1 MKRVGVGV
9 SVPAGTMPQ
18 VRPFLFTNLPRYT
31 HDQIAVLQSLSAYF
45 SRRPFGRTFLTDLG
59 EVLEAHL
66 KAPVQVSVQQTSS
79 VSRADMGSLLPA
91 VGCLLVVGCGGSEHK
106 IIADLDPS
114 IATLCI
120 DRLLG
125 GNGDVG
131 RIQRPLT
138 EIEEGV
144 LSFILLKAMGFVH
157 EGWETGRELA
167 LTLDRFASRL
177 EELQSIIDA
186 VPGYHALA
194 LSISVGKKVGYLRLL
209 IPDTLITDHFQQV
222 VAQSG
227 GPQSEQ
233 EHMRTVFAA
242 LGEREVVGRVEVA
255 QLDLGPD
262 DIADLETGDIVI
274 LESHQ
279 LALTPQGLTGTA
291 FVKIGT
297 GQNGGLKAQIESDG
311 DRSRLVVANIVVQE
325 EPAESQMADSN
336 GGDIE
341 GTDDNLPETEGLLRD
356 VPAPVV
362 VELGRIRMNTAQ
374 VIRLRQGQIL
384 RLPRGPNDPV
394 DLVVNGKVFAR
405 GELIEVDGE
414 LGVRLLQV
422 TGT

>member
-1 MKRVGVGV
+1 M
-9 SVPAGTMPQ
+9 
-18 VRPFLFTNLPRYT
+18 
-31 HDQIAVLQSLSAYF
+31 QSLSAYF
-45 SRRPFGRTFLTDLG
+45 TRKPLGRTFLADLG
-59 EVLEAHL
+59 AMLETHL
-66 KAPVQVSVQQTSS
+66 KASCQVSVQQTSGI
-79 VSRADMGSLLPA
+79 SRANLGSLLPA
-91 VGCLLVVGCGGSEHK
+91 VGCLLVVGCGASEHK
-106 IIADLDPS
+106 ILADLDPS

-157 EGWETGRELA
+157 DGWETGQELA

-177 EELQSIIDA
+177 EELQAIIDTE
-186 VPGYHALA
+186 PGYHAVA
-194 LSISVGKKVGYLRLL
+194 LSLSVGKKVGYLRVL
-209 IPDTLITDHFQQV
+209 IPDSLITTHFQQL

-227 GPQSEQ
+227 GPQAEQ
-233 EHMRTVFAA
+233 QHMRTVFAA
-242 LGEREVVGRVEVA
+242 LGEREVTGRVEVA

-262 DIADLETGDIVI
+262 DIADLEVGDIVI

-279 LALTPQGLTGTA
+279 LALGPQGLKGMA
-291 FVKIGT
+291 FVKVGL
-297 GQNGGLKAQIESDG
+297 GKNGGLKAQIESDG
-311 DRSRLVVANIVVQE
+311 DRSRLVVADIVVQE
-325 EPAESQMADSN
+325 EPAESQMADS
-336 GGDIE
+336 GEDQGE
-341 GTDDNLPETEGLLRD
+341 DNLPETEGLLRD

>member
-1 MKRVGVGV
+1 
-9 SVPAGTMPQ
+9 MPQ

-59 EVLEAHL
+59 AALEAHL
-66 KAPVQVSVQQTSS
+66 KAPVQISVQQTSS
-79 VSRADMGSLLPA
+79 VARANMGSLLPA
-91 VGCLLVVGCGGSEHK
+91 VGCLLVVGCGASGHK

-177 EELQSIIDA
+177 EELQSIVDSE
-186 VPGYHALA
+186 PGYHALA
-194 LSISVGKKVGYLRLL
+194 LSVSIGKKVGYLRVL
-209 IPDTLITDHFQQV
+209 IPDTLITDHFQQI

-227 GPQSEQ
+227 GSESEQ

-242 LGEREVVGRVEVA
+242 LGDRDVVGRVEVA

-279 LALTPQGLTGTA
+279 LALTPQGLKGMA
-291 FVKIGT
+291 FVKIGL

-311 DRSRLVVANIVVQE
+311 DRSRLVVADIVVQE
-325 EPAESQMADSN
+325 EPAESQMADSD
-336 GGDIE
+336 GE
-341 GTDDNLPETEGLLRD
+341 VESTDDNLPETEGLLRD

>member
-1 MKRVGVGV
+1 
-9 SVPAGTMPQ
+9 
-18 VRPFLFTNLPRYT
+18 
-31 HDQIAVLQSLSAYF
+31 
-45 SRRPFGRTFLTDLG
+45 
-59 EVLEAHL
+59 
-66 KAPVQVSVQQTSS
+66 
-79 VSRADMGSLLPA
+79 
-91 VGCLLVVGCGGSEHK
+91 VGCLLVVGCGASEHK
-106 IIADLDPS
+106 ILADLDPS
-114 IATLCI
+114 IAMLCI
-120 DRLLG
+120 DRLLS

-144 LSFILLKAMGFVH
+144 LSFILLKIMSFVH
-157 EGWETGRELA
+157 DGWETGKELA

-177 EELQSIIDA
+177 EELQTIIDA
-186 VPGYHALA
+186 EPGYHALA
-194 LSISVGKKVGYLRLL
+194 LSLSVGKKVGYLRVL
-209 IPDTLITDHFQQV
+209 IPDTLITTHFQQL

-227 GPQSEQ
+227 GPQAEQ
-233 EHMRTVFAA
+233 HHMRTVFAA
-242 LGEREVVGRVEVA
+242 LGEREVTGRVEVA

-262 DIADLETGDIVI
+262 DIADLEVGDIVI
-274 LESHQ
+274 IENHQ
-279 LALTPQGLTGTA
+279 LALSPQGLKGTA
-291 FVKIGT
+291 FVKIGL
-297 GQNGGLKAQIESDG
+297 GKNGGLKAQIESDG
-311 DRSRLVVANIVVQE
+311 ERSRLVVADIVVQE
-325 EPAESQMADSN
+325 EPAESQMADSGEDQ
-336 GGDIE
+336 GG
-341 GTDDNLPETEGLLRD
+341 DDNLPETEGLLRD

>member
-1 MKRVGVGV
+1 
-9 SVPAGTMPQ
+9 MPQ
-18 VRPFLFTNLPRYT
+18 VRPFAFTNLPRYT

-45 SRRPFGRTFLTDLG
+45 SRKPFSRTFLTDLG
-59 EVLEAHL
+59 AMLETHL
-66 KAPVQVSVQQTSS
+66 KAPCSVSVQQTSS
-79 VSRADMGSLLPA
+79 VARANLGALLPA
-91 VGCLLVVGCGGSEHK
+91 VGCMFVAGCGGTEHK
-106 IIADLDPS
+106 ILADLDPS

-131 RIQRPLT
+131 RIQRPMT

-144 LSFILLKAMGFVH
+144 LSFIVLKAMAFVH
-157 EGWETGRELA
+157 DGWETGKELA

-177 EELQSIIDA
+177 EELQAIIDTE
-186 VPGYHALA
+186 PGYHALA
-194 LSISVGKKVGYLRLL
+194 LSLSIGKKVGYLRVL
-209 IPDTLITDHFQQV
+209 IPDTLITTNFQQL

-227 GPQSEQ
+227 GPELEKQ
-233 EHMRTVFAA
+233 HMRTVFAA

-255 QLDLGPD
+255 QLDLGVD
-262 DIADLETGDIVI
+262 DIADLEIGDIVI

-279 LALTPQGLTGTA
+279 LTLTPQGLKGLA
-291 FVKIGT
+291 FVKLGL
-297 GQNGGLKAQIESDG
+297 GRNGGLKAQIESDG

-325 EPAESQMADSN
+325 EPAESQMADSSEEA
-336 GGDIE
+336 GE
-341 GTDDNLPETEGLLRD
+341 DNLHETEGLLRD

>member
-1 MKRVGVGV
+1 
-9 SVPAGTMPQ
+9 MPQ

-31 HDQIAVLQSLSAYF
+31 HDQVAVLQSLSAYF
-45 SRRPFGRTFLTDLG
+45 SRRPFGRTFLADLG
-59 EVLEAHL
+59 AVLETHL
-66 KAPVQVSVQQTSS
+66 KAPCQIAVQQKSS
-79 VSRADMGSLLPA
+79 VSRANLASILPA
-91 VGCLLVVGCGGSEHK
+91 VGCLVVVGCGASGHK

-144 LSFILLKAMGFVH
+144 LSFIVLKAMGFVH
-157 EGWETGRELA
+157 DGWETGKELA

-177 EELQSIIDA
+177 EELQAIIDNE
-186 VPGYHALA
+186 PGYHAIA
-194 LSISVGKKVGYLRLL
+194 LSLSIGKKVGYLRVL
-209 IPDTLITDHFQQV
+209 IPDTMITTHFQQL

-227 GPQSEQ
+227 GPQAEQ
-233 EHMRTVFAA
+233 QHMRTVFAA
-242 LGEREVVGRVEVA
+242 LGEREVTGRVEVA

-262 DIADLETGDIVI
+262 DIADLEVGDIVI

-279 LALTPQGLTGTA
+279 LSLGPQGLKGMA
-291 FVKIGT
+291 FVKVGL
-297 GQNGGLKAQIESDG
+297 GKNGGLKAQIESDG
-311 DRSRLVVANIVVQE
+311 DRSRLVVADIVVQE
-325 EPAESQMADSN
+325 EPAESQMADSGEE
-336 GGDIE
+336 GG
-341 GTDDNLPETEGLLRD
+341 DDNLPETEGLLRD

-384 RLPRGPNDPV
+384 RLPRGPSDPV

>member
-1 MKRVGVGV
+1 
-9 SVPAGTMPQ
+9 MPQ

-31 HDQIAVLQSLSAYF
+31 HDQIAVLQSLSACF
-45 SRRPFGRTFLTDLG
+45 SRKPFSPTFL
-59 EVLEAHL
+59 LEMGTMLEGHL
-66 KAPVQVSVQQTSS
+66 KAPCAIAVQQTQS
-79 VSRADMGSLLPA
+79 VPRGNLAALLPA
-91 VGCLLVVGCGGSEHK
+91 VGCLMVVGCGGTEHK
-106 IIADLDPS
+106 VLCDLDPS
-114 IATLCI
+114 IATLAI

-144 LSFILLKAMGFVH
+144 LSFIVLKAMAFVH
-157 EGWETGRELA
+157 DGWETGKELA

-177 EELQSIIDA
+177 EELQPIIDTE
-186 VPGYHALA
+186 PGYHAIS
-194 LSISVGKKVGYLRLL
+194 LSLTVGKKVGYMRCL
-209 IPDTLITDHFQQV
+209 IPDALITTTFQQM
-222 VAQSG
+222 VAQSNANEI
-227 GPQSEQ
+227 EQ
-233 EHMRTVFAA
+233 RHMRTVFAA

-279 LALTPQGLTGTA
+279 LSLSPHGLKGTA
-291 FVKIGT
+291 FVKLGL
-297 GQNGGLKAQIESDG
+297 GRNGGLKTQIEIDG
-311 DRSRLVVANIVVQE
+311 DRLRLVVSSIVVQE
-325 EPAESQMADSN
+325 EPAEAQMADSGEN
-336 GGDIE
+336 QAA
-341 GTDDNLPETEGLLRD
+341 DDNLPETEGLLRD